1 MSHKFTDLAKVTL
14 EHGGVVNKYEIKFR
28 NRVEYIYAM
37 DSEEVITYFKVQGNL
52 TWTDSYTESK
62 AKRLDEGKVFY
73 LISKD
78 NIEIK
83 LVDNNF
89 KLEKINKD

>member
-14 EHGGVVNKYEIKFR
+14 NHGGVVNKYEIKYR

-37 DSEEVITYFKVQGNL
+37 DSEEVVTYFKSQERL
-52 TWTDSYTESK
+52 TWTDSYTKSK

-78 NIEIK
+78 DVEIK

-89 KLEKINKD
+89 KLKEEPS